1 MYLHQE
7 ALSTS
12 HVHDPFGATKMVFN
26 GDIERAV
33 LRGRKMRSE
42 AFWNLFPALGRA
54 IAKAWR
60 AYANYRKAQKAAQA
74 LRQMDA
80 RMLAD
85 IGLTPSD
92 IDYAVTHGRHHPPVS
107 EVPMV
112 AVPSADAANDT
123 HGRQAA

>member
-42 AFWNLFPALGRA
+42 AFWSLFQALGRA

-60 AYANYRKAQKAAQA
+60 AFAKYRETQRAAQA

-92 IDYAVTHGRHHPPVS
+92 IEHAVTHGHHHAPVS
-107 EVPMV
+107 ALPTT